1 MNICI
6 YLPALCK
13 YDWMQVLCTALG
25 KATRLGHTDTVT
37 LLLMRNAQPD
47 LKDKVR
53 GKNCMCPNTLCK
65 KSGLSCF
72 GGYRGS
78 RTPDDFEM

>member
-1 MNICI
+1 MYIII
-6 YLPALCK
+6 YMPALCK
-13 YDWMQVLCTALG
+13 YDWMQVFCTALG

-53 GKNCMCPNTLCK
+53 EKIACVPTLCVR
-65 KSGLSCF
+65 SQ
-72 GGYRGS
+72 
-78 RTPDDFEM
+78 D